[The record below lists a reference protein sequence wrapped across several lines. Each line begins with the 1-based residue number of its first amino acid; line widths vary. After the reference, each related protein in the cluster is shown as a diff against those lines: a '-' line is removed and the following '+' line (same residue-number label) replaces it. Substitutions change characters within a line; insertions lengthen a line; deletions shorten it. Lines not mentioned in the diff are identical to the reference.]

1 MATVKHIKIKNQ
13 NYNATVQYLTYQHNE
28 FTNKPI
34 LDENGNMILRGE
46 YLIDG
51 INCSPFSFGREC
63 AETNRAFNKNSGF
76 NEIKAHHY
84 IISFDPRDKEEN
96 DLTTE
101 KAQALGMEIAEK
113 MFPGHQIIVCTHP
126 DGHNNAGNI
135 HCHIVLNSVRKYTVD
150 RREFMHLK
158 SDNLAGCKHHS
169 TARFLKDLK
178 QEVMDVCQRENLYQ
192 IDLISPAKVKVTDK
206 EYWAQRK
213 GQAEMETAH
222 PVKANRL
229 PVKYE
234 TNKNYLRSI
243 ITSIMIDSHSL
254 EEFQQKLLERYGIEV
269 NESHGIYF
277 YSVPDISKP
286 VKAKS
291 LGTDYDRA
299 FLTDYY
305 NLQLSQSLSQQQSQ
319 YNNALEKPLIAE
331 LQAFI
336 KAQENP
342 YYSRKVRINDLKN
355 LSKALVFL
363 QENNIGTEQELNDLL
378 FSVREELLLKQT
390 QLKEVETELHKINK
404 QIHYTGQYL
413 STKATYQQYIHAGN
427 KSRFRSDHLKEI
439 SLYESAIHELRNNTR
454 NVTLPSLK
462 SLKAQKQEYVKK
474 KNAVYEEYAYSKLQL
489 NKLHAVLKHI
499 YLHNTINIEPVFS
512 HQQAV

>member
-13 NYNATVQYLTYQHNE
+13 NYNAAVQYLTYQHNE

-63 AETNRAFNKNSGF
+63 AETNKAFNKNTGF

-96 DLTTE
+96 YLTPE
-101 KAQALGMEIAEK
+101 KAQALGIEIAEK

-169 TARFLKDLK
+169 TARFLQDLK
-178 QEVMDVCQRENLYQ
+178 QEVMNVCQRENLYQ

-213 GQAEMETAH
+213 GQTEMETAH
-222 PVKANRL
+222 PAKAAQH

-286 VKAKS
+286 IRAKS

-299 FLTDYY
+299 FLNDYY
-305 NLQLSQSLSQQQSQ
+305 KLQLSQSLSQQQSQ
-319 YNNALEKPLIAE
+319 NNNVQEKPLIAE
-331 LQAFI
+331 LQALI
-336 KAQENP
+336 QAQENP
-342 YYSRKVRINDLKN
+342 YHARKVRVNDLKK
-355 LSKALVFL
+355 LSEALVFL
-363 QENNIGTEQELNDLL
+363 QENNIGTKQELNTLL
-378 FSVREELLLKQT
+378 VSVKEELRQKQKR
-390 QLKEVETELHKINK
+390 LKEVETALHTINK

-413 STKATYQQYIHAGN
+413 STKATYQQYLHTGYKA
-427 KSRFRSDHLKEI
+427 KFRTEHFQEI
-439 SLYESAIHELRNNTR
+439 SLYESARYELKRIVGTDK
-454 NVTLPSLK
+454 VSSLNF
-462 SLKAQKQEYVKK
+462 LNIQKQELLQKKYVLYK
-474 KNAVYEEYAYSKLQL
+474 EYSSSRAQYRILSDLFSYIQL
-489 NKLHAVLKHI
+489 TKAKQCNKDSGRYI
-499 YLHNTINIEPVFS
+499 
-512 HQQAV
+512 Q